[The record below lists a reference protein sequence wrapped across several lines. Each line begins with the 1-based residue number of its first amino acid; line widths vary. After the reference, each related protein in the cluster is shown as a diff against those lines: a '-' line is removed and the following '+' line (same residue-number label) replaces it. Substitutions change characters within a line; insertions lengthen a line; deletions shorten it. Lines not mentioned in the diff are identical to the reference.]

1 LLQAVRLFFGGDLP
15 GLDMNFLKNNET
27 LYLGRIPTKIEIIQN
42 ASGVQ
47 FARAYPNRV
56 ETTIDGV
63 PAKVISLADLR
74 ANKKASGRHKDLAD
88 LENLPEA

>member
-1 LLQAVRLFFGGDLP
+1 
-15 GLDMNFLKNNET
+15 MNFLKNNET